1 MRVRGALSYGD
12 AAGGVFEHGADD
24 GNRRAVGGWDRIVR
38 GRRRRRGGGDAHGL
52 HGRCGR
58 KRRKKGMPHAE
69 DVEDAETRRARRD
82 VGDEGGR
89 GGRGG
94 REGEEEC
101 LTTNYTKGGGR
112 GPEKLPTDH
121 AKGRERRKRESEVLP
136 TEHTEYTEKSKR
148 GIGRVAGTRDGRR
161 RTITRARND
170 FLGARGRAAGA
181 EMAGR
186 EPLSRGAG
194 DGGK

>member
-1 MRVRGALSYGD
+1 
-12 AAGGVFEHGADD
+12 
-24 GNRRAVGGWDRIVR
+24 
-38 GRRRRRGGGDAHGL
+38 
-52 HGRCGR
+52 
-58 KRRKKGMPHAE
+58 MPHA
-69 DVEDAETRRARRD
+69 EDAETRRARGD
-82 VGDEGGR
+82 VGDAGGR

-101 LTTNYTKGGGR
+101 LTTKYTKGGGR

-136 TEHTEYTEKSKR
+136 TEHTEKSKR

-161 RTITRARND
+161 RTITRTRND
-170 FLGARGRAAGA
+170 FLGAGGRAAGA

>member
-1 MRVRGALSYGD
+1 MRPAVSSSTAQTTGTGARSEGGIESEGD
-12 AAGGVFEHGADD
+12 GEEEEEEEVMPTDYTDYTEGAGGK
-24 GNRRAVGGWDRIVR
+24 GG
-38 GRRRRRGGGDAHGL
+38 
-52 HGRCGR
+52 
-58 KRRKKGMPHAE
+58 KGMPHAE
-69 DVEDAETRRARRD
+69 DVEDAETRRARGD

-101 LTTNYTKGGGR
+101 LTTKYTKGGGR

-161 RTITRARND
+161 RTITRTRND
-170 FLGARGRAAGA
+170 FFWGRDGRAAGA

>member
-1 MRVRGALSYGD
+1 MRPAVSSSTAQTTGTGARSEGGIESEGD
-12 AAGGVFEHGADD
+12 GEEEEEEEVMPTDYTDYTEGAGGK
-24 GNRRAVGGWDRIVR
+24 GG
-38 GRRRRRGGGDAHGL
+38 
-52 HGRCGR
+52 
-58 KRRKKGMPHAE
+58 KGMPHAE
-69 DVEDAETRRARRD
+69 DVEDAETRRARGD

-101 LTTNYTKGGGR
+101 LTTKYTKGGGR

-161 RTITRARND
+161 RTITRTRND
-170 FLGARGRAAGA
+170 FLGGGRARGWRGN
-181 EMAGR
+181 GR
-186 EPLSRGAG
+186 
-194 DGGK
+194 